1 MVKAFWGITLLCCF
15 GACAALVVGCTQS
28 QRAAAIDAA
37 KSVCVVI
44 DNVPPG
50 SQMFVF
56 VRPLADA
63 GAE

>member
-1 MVKAFWGITLLCCF
+1 MVKVFWTICLLGCF
-15 GACAALVVGCTQS
+15 AACGAVLIDCTQS

-44 DNVPPG
+44 DKVPPG

-63 GAE
+63 GTE